1 MVRKMARQLQSGA
14 TGRRRWQVD
23 LEGLSLGSYAGGA
36 GVKSF
41 KIGSGSKKK
50 SRSVGSYTTGGPWE
64 HAGFPESTCPNWYT
78 PPGSDPES
86 GSCMCP
92 GRVHGGNRKMGST
105 VGLAPHSMNMQVVQP
120 RTTSYVRDD
129 GVQVDVLEGTD
140 IVGPINLETV
150 KNTGDVLLEAF
161 ISPAALHNTRLAQLA
176 PLYQRYRFLEIEFIY
191 QPIANATQSGQV
203 IGFCTFDPDSPLAA
217 EDALNL
223 NKAAAFYGNRQNQ
236 IWEPASYGQHQ
247 PSTMTDLYIDP
258 SGADVRFSYQGIFY
272 LIAAGEL
279 SSSGSLALGQIGT
292 IYMRYKV
299 ELYIPQ
305 LQSGVGSIAASK
317 YTFLSDCTSGVL
329 APFGDGQI
337 IPLGTSNS
345 VTVQGVDSH
354 TIRILGLTGG
364 SFVALAAGASLAGAS
379 GSASQTGGTG
389 TVVGGTIVLANS
401 AFVLFN
407 SNNASWNQ
415 IMYIQVDA
423 SVTQIEVSY
432 TATLGSSY
440 NATDDTGLLM
450 VTTFPPS
457 VSELFAARRRRDR
470 QVSELISMY
479 SSIWPDGKDL
489 LKGAGP
495 VAKPVGKAAAST
507 SGETGRPDL
516 AQLIRRQADASRL

>member
-1 MVRKMARQLQSGA
+1 
-14 TGRRRWQVD
+14 
-23 LEGLSLGSYAGGA
+23 
-36 GVKSF
+36 
-41 KIGSGSKKK
+41 
-50 SRSVGSYTTGGPWE
+50 
-64 HAGFPESTCPNWYT
+64 
-78 PPGSDPES
+78 
-86 GSCMCP
+86 
-92 GRVHGGNRKMGST
+92 
-105 VGLAPHSMNMQVVQP
+105 MNMQVVQP
-120 RTTSYVRDD
+120 RTTSYIRDD

-279 SSSGSLALGQIGT
+279 ASSGLALGQIGT

-317 YTFLSDCTSGVL
+317 YTFLSDCTAGVL
-329 APFGDGQI
+329 APFGDGQLSA
-337 IPLGTSNS
+337 LGTSNS
-345 VTVQGVDSH
+345 VTVQGLDSH
-354 TIRILGLTGG
+354 TVRVLGLTGG
-364 SFVALAAGASLAGAS
+364 SFVAFAAGASLAGAS
-379 GSASQTGGTG
+379 GSVSQTGGTG

-423 SVTQIEVSY
+423 SVTQIDISY

-440 NATDDTGLLM
+440 NASDNTGLLM
-450 VTTFPPS
+450 VTTFPAS

-470 QVSELISMY
+470 QMSELLSMF
-479 SSIWPDGKDL
+479 SSLTDGKDL

-495 VAKPVGKAAAST
+495 VATPVGKAAAST
-507 SGETGRPDL
+507 SGVTGRPDL